1 MKLNIHN
8 IFIALTLILACTELI
23 AQEQKITELWK
34 KEPSKVLTNEIGTPP
49 SDAVVLFDGTN
60 LSNFSSPDRS
70 EPTWIIEDGYMMV
83 NVKSRKGILTKQKF
97 GSCQLHIE
105 WMTPIQDLDSGQLKG
120 NSGIFFMDRYEVQIL
135 DSWENKTYSNGQA
148 SSIYKQHIPLVNAS
162 KKPGE
167 WQVYDIVFTAPQFSD
182 SGTLISPARFTIF
195 HNGVLVQNN
204 VSLLGQTR
212 FVGMPYYEKH
222 DIKEPLFIQN
232 HGDEVSFRN
241 IWVREL

>member
-1 MKLNIHN
+1 MQNF
-8 IFIALTLILACTELI
+8 FITLTLILACTELI

-34 KEPSKVLTNEIGTPP
+34 EEPSKVLTNKIGAPP
-49 SDAVVLFDGTN
+49 SDAVVLFDGNN
-60 LSNFSSPDRS
+60 LSSFSSPDGS
-70 EPTWIIEDGYMMV
+70 EPTWILEEDYMTV
-83 NVKSRKGILTKQKF
+83 NVKSRKGLLTKQKF

-105 WMTPIQDLDSGQLKG
+105 WMAPIQDLDSGQLKG

-182 SGTLISPARFTIF
+182 SGSLISPARFTIF

-222 DIKEPLFIQN
+222 DIKDPFFIQN

-241 IWVREL
+241 MWIREL